1 MVRKEKIESYLSQL
15 EAGRISIMLGL
26 IIARL
31 GYRVSR
37 RKFLKF
43 ILPMTVLF
51 CMAVW
56 NYNGLISEGYSQVG
70 AVSLSMLCSTALTLV
85 IVKAWWFPEGYEF
98 LQMVEISFGPKTR
111 KELFASYLSNKMDR
125 EGMDV
130 VRTAKAVG
138 EYEGSPYAM
147 REGHQ

>member
-26 IIARL
+26 IIAGL
-31 GYRVSR
+31 GFRVSK

-43 ILPMTVLF
+43 VLPMTVLF

-56 NYNGLISEGYSQVG
+56 NYNGLISEGYSHLG
-70 AVSLSMLCSTALTLV
+70 SVSLTMLCFTALTLS
-85 IVKAWWFPEGYEF
+85 IAKAWWFPEGYEF
-98 LQMVEISFGPKTR
+98 LLMVEVSFGPKTR
-111 KELFASYLSNKMDR
+111 NEIFASYLSNKMDR
-125 EGMDV
+125 EGMDIV
-130 VRTAKAVG
+130 GTAKAVG